1 MISFASDFQLYCIW
15 QCRDLHLSS
24 CILVVLK
31 RDLSVR
37 VRGCSC
43 ELNNQLNVLYH
54 VRNWGVSEVQVV
66 HKKTSLSPLPV
77 FHY

>member
-1 MISFASDFQLYCIW
+1 MIFFCLRFPAILYLAV
-15 QCRDLHLSS
+15 QGFPSLEA
-24 CILVVLK
+24 LK

-43 ELNNQLNVLYH
+43 EPNNQLNVLYH
-54 VRNWGVSEVQVV
+54 VRNLGGVSEVQVV
-66 HKKTSLSPLPV
+66 HIKTILSPLPV